1 MNDFTITVTLS
12 PEDRQRADSI
22 LQKLDE
28 LLAKVGQPN
37 PCTACVRDLG
47 NTFEAA
53 LERICTPAPTTT
65 PTHTDEAQQML
76 EALVARESKAPTAQ
90 EPTETPQEATNE
102 QTEQTV
108 APEAEEQTEQ
118 AVASVAGAMYVD
130 ELDGGRVSAPKPF
143 TMEQVAMPEYV
154 HEQVAVRVE
163 KPVKL
168 TDIQQKIIELAQKG
182 KKAEMRTII
191 HEYGETATKVAKDNP
206 EKLPE
211 MYRRLCEL
219 DKEA

>member
-12 PEDRQRADSI
+12 PEDRKRADSI

-90 EPTETPQEATNE
+90 EPTEAPQEATNE

-118 AVASVAGAMYVD
+118 AVASVAEAKT
-130 ELDGGRVSAPKPF
+130 EEP
-143 TMEQVAMPEYV
+143 
-154 HEQVAVRVE
+154 
-163 KPVKL
+163 PVKL

>member
-53 LERICTPAPTTT
+53 LERICTPAPTFEATLERTCTPAPTTT

-118 AVASVAGAMYVD
+118 AVASVAEAKT
-130 ELDGGRVSAPKPF
+130 EEP
-143 TMEQVAMPEYV
+143 
-154 HEQVAVRVE
+154 
-163 KPVKL
+163 PVKL

-219 DKEA
+219 DKEV

>member
-12 PEDRQRADSI
+12 PEDRQRFDGI
-22 LQKLDE
+22 LQKLDT
-28 LLAKVGQPN
+28 LLTKIGTPS
-37 PCTACVRDLG
+37 PCESCVRDLG

-53 LERICTPAPTTT
+53 LERISTPAPTNTQ
-65 PTHTDEAQQML
+65 THTDEAQQML
-76 EALVARESKAPTAQ
+76 EALVARENNAPTAQ

-118 AVASVAGAMYVD
+118 AVASVAEAKT
-130 ELDGGRVSAPKPF
+130 EEP
-143 TMEQVAMPEYV
+143 
-154 HEQVAVRVE
+154 
-163 KPVKL
+163 PVKL

-182 KKAEMRTII
+182 KKAEMRAIV
-191 HEYGETATKVAKDNP
+191 HEYGETATQVAKDSP

-211 MYRRLCEL
+211 LYSRLCKL

>member
-12 PEDRQRADSI
+12 PEDRQRFDGI
-22 LQKLDE
+22 LQKLDT
-28 LLAKVGQPN
+28 LLTKIGQPN

-53 LERICTPAPTTT
+53 LERICTPAPTNTQT
-65 PTHTDEAQQML
+65 QPDEAQQML
-76 EALVARESKAPTAQ
+76 EALVARESEAPTAQ
-90 EPTETPQEATNE
+90 EPTETPQDASNE
-102 QTEQTV
+102 QTVQTV
-108 APEAEEQTEQ
+108 APEVETQTEQ
-118 AVASVAGAMYVD
+118 AVASVAEATT
-130 ELDGGRVSAPKPF
+130 E
-143 TMEQVAMPEYV
+143 EE
-154 HEQVAVRVE
+154 
-163 KPVKL
+163 PVKL

-182 KKAEMRTII
+182 KKAEMRAIV

-219 DKEA
+219 DKEV